1 MRSSGAGCVSASGST
16 CGRATTTFS
25 TSSSTPTHTRTT
37 GRSSRRE
44 PARSPS
50 TNPTILND
58 PSRRTTR
65 SARSETQMSELADW
79 TRYVAHTAREDGDVD
94 LAQLTGEPFTTEE
107 LARLYVQAEAWATA
121 AGKVKAAIGQALLG
135 VVDKPVEVDGWL
147 VWKGE
152 KRKEVCVDPEGF
164 AEWLTQHPELAGR
177 L

>member
-1 MRSSGAGCVSASGST
+1 
-16 CGRATTTFS
+16 
-25 TSSSTPTHTRTT
+25 
-37 GRSSRRE
+37 
-44 PARSPS
+44 
-50 TNPTILND
+50 
-58 PSRRTTR
+58 
-65 SARSETQMSELADW
+65 MSELADW

-177 L
+177 LFNPNDARKGGLPPAVRDTFYEKQTYGRVEVQSAPLQVIEDAKRKRST